1 MKNAALKR
9 VESDARISYPER
21 EQYRRS
27 QFAAAVVNEELRTKN
42 LLSPMRHF
50 KRDGSTIHVKSYAF
64 AVRIVKMFLHF
75 TDNDWKLQAIYKQVL
90 RSGTSISANV
100 HESEFAQSPSDF
112 ISKLHI
118 ALKEANETM
127 NWLNLLHDT
136 SILGDKEFESM
147 SQDCSEL
154 IALLVSSIKTV
165 KKNNKIINTN
175 D

>member
-1 MKNAALKR
+1 MR
-9 VESDARISYPER
+9 D
-21 EQYRRS
+21 YR
-27 QFAAAVVNEELRTKN
+27 
-42 LLSPMRHF
+42 
-50 KRDGSTIHVKSYAF
+50 RDGSVLHVKSYAF

-75 TDNDWKLQAIYKQVL
+75 TDSDWRLQAIYKQVL

-136 SILGDKEFESM
+136 DILTDKQFDSM
-147 SQDCSEL
+147 SEDYSEV

-165 KKNNKIINTN
+165 KKNNNIK
-175 D
+175 